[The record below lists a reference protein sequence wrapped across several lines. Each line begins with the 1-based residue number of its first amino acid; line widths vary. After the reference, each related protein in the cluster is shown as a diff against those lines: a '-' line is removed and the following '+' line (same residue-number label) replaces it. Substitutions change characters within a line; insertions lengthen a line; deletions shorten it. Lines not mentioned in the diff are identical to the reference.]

1 ENHIVIAISFSAAMH
16 SIMAVDDHGLPLS
29 PLITWADT
37 RAHAIAA
44 ELKNTEKGKSSYK
57 KTGTP
62 IHAMSPICK
71 IAWFKKE
78 EPDNIKK
85 ASKFIS
91 SKVYIFFRLFNQY
104 VVDYSIASAT
114 GLFNAETLDWDMEAL
129 TFAGITPEQLSKP
142 VPITTAVS
150 GLNEIYQSQIPLSTD
165 RKST

>member
-1 ENHIVIAISFSAAMH
+1 MDCIIGIDIGTTNIKSVIILTNGQVINEFELAHELNSPQPGFKEQDPEIILSSVITILKRSLESLPENHIVIAISFSAAMH

-44 ELKNTEKGKSSYK
+44 ELKNTEKGKSIYK

-78 EPDNIKK
+78 QPDIFKK
-85 ASKFIS
+85 AAKFIS
-91 SKVYIFFRLFNQY
+91 
-104 VVDYSIASAT
+104 A
-114 GLFNAETLDWDMEAL
+114 
-129 TFAGITPEQLSKP
+129 
-142 VPITTAVS
+142 
-150 GLNEIYQSQIPLSTD
+150 
-165 RKST
+165 